1 MVALRAAAR
10 APSRAPAADR
20 DNMGKAASRQHPP
33 TPRRQAGKPGHGV
46 IPSRRLHATTGQMM
60 ALARPIVFGNW
71 KMHGLRAEAKALAR
85 GLAERA
91 GRPAATLGV
100 FPPATALAEV
110 AAEIAGSGIVVGGQ
124 DCHEQPKGAFTGS
137 ISAPMLKDAGATAV
151 ILGHSE
157 RRHGLGETDALVKAK
172 AEAALAAGL
181 LVVLCIGETEA
192 EWLEGRTLEVLERQL
207 AASWPEGGSAERVVV
222 AYEPVWAIGT
232 GRTPSLE
239 DIARSHATI
248 RARLKGLAQ
257 GGGDVAIL
265 YGGSV
270 KADNAG
276 AILKVEGVDGALVGG
291 ASLDPDG
298 FLAIYRAGGGA

>member
-1 MVALRAAAR
+1 VV
-10 APSRAPAADR
+10 D
-20 DNMGKAASRQHPP
+20 Q
-33 TPRRQAGKPGHGV
+33 Q
-46 IPSRRLHATTGQMM
+46 M

-71 KMHGLRAEAKALAR
+71 KMHGLRAEAEALAL

-91 GRPAATLGV
+91 GRPSATLGV
-100 FPPATALAEV
+100 FPPATVLAET
-110 AAEIAGSGIVVGGQ
+110 AGRLAGSGIVVGGQ

-137 ISAPMLKDAGATAV
+137 ISAAMLADAGATAV
-151 ILGHSE
+151 IVGHSE

-192 EWLEGRTLEVLERQL
+192 QWLEGRTLEVLERQL
-207 AASWPEGGSAERVVV
+207 EQSWPAGATAERVVV

-239 DIARSHATI
+239 DIARSHAAI
-248 RARLKGLAQ
+248 RARLQGLAAA
-257 GGGDVAIL
+257 GAAVAIL

-276 AILKVEGVDGALVGG
+276 EIMAVDGVDGVLVGG
-291 ASLDPDG
+291 ASLDPAG
-298 FLAIYRAGGGA
+298 FFAIYRAGGGA